1 MENIMITVTAKELR
15 VLQLIKGEQNEMG
28 HSDFLSTDAQTKS
41 VAGVV
46 SSLEKKNL
54 IYNSYANYDK
64 EDFNGDKPFK
74 MWCLTYE
81 GAEIVGKPEGWD

>member
-1 MENIMITVTAKELR
+1 MENTMKTVTQKELR
-15 VLQLIKGEQNEMG
+15 VLQLIKEDQNEMG

-54 IYNSYANYDK
+54 IYNSYANWDK
-64 EDFNGDKPFK
+64 EDFSGEKPFK
-74 MWCLTYE
+74 MWCMTDDSCK
-81 GAEIVGKPEGWD
+81 IVGTPESWD